1 MRRGIVLAGG
11 TGTRLYPSTKIFSKQ
26 LLTIYDK
33 PLIFYPLSTL
43 MLSDIREIL
52 IITTPIDHDHFV
64 RLLGDGSNW
73 GISIS
78 YEIQEKPNG
87 IAEAILIGEK
97 FIRNE
102 SCSLILGDNIF
113 FGQNFSNK
121 LINAASK
128 NSGATVFSY
137 HVNDPENYGVVKIN
151 KNNIAEKIVEKPKSF
166 ISNFAITGL
175 YFYDNN
181 AVDYAK
187 SLKPSDRGELEITDL
202 NNCYL
207 QNGTLNVEFLG
218 RGYAWLDTGTHEN
231 MLSASNFVSTVQK
244 RQGLMISCLE
254 EIALLKGWIDKEDL
268 EKQILLL
275 KNSSYG
281 DYLTK
286 ILEVS

>member
-1 MRRGIVLAGG
+1 MRKGIVLAGG

-26 LLTIYDK
+26 LLSIYDK

-52 IITTPIDHDHFV
+52 IITTPNDHDHFV
-64 RLLGDGSNW
+64 KLLGDGSIW
-73 GISIS
+73 GINIS
-78 YEIQEKPNG
+78 YEIQKKPNG
-87 IAEAILIGEK
+87 IAESILIGEK
-97 FIRNE
+97 FINNE

-113 FGQNFSNK
+113 FGQNFSNR

-137 HVNDPENYGVVKIN
+137 HVNDPGNYGVVKID
-151 KNNIAEKIVEKPKSF
+151 KNNIAEEIVEKPKSF

-187 SLKPSDRGELEITDL
+187 SLKPSERGELEITDL

-207 QNGTLNVEFLG
+207 RNGTLNVEFLG

-254 EIALLKGWIDKEDL
+254 EIALMKGWIGKEDV

-281 DYLTK
+281 DYLSK

>member
-1 MRRGIVLAGG
+1 MRKGIVLAGG

-26 LLTIYDK
+26 LLPIYDK

-43 MLSDIREIL
+43 MLSDVREIL
-52 IITTPIDHDHFV
+52 IITTPNDHDHFV
-64 RLLGDGSNW
+64 KLLGDGSNW

-78 YEIQEKPNG
+78 YEIQKKPNG
-87 IAEAILIGEK
+87 IAESILIGEK
-97 FIRNE
+97 FINNE

-113 FGQNFSNK
+113 FGQNFSNR

-137 HVNDPENYGVVKIN
+137 HVNDPENYGVVKID
-151 KNNIAEKIVEKPKSF
+151 KNNIAEEIVEKPKSF

-187 SLKPSDRGELEITDL
+187 SLKPSERGELEITDL

-207 QNGTLNVEFLG
+207 RNGTLNVEFLG

-254 EIALLKGWIDKEDL
+254 EIALMKGWIGKEDV

-281 DYLTK
+281 DYLSK

>member
-1 MRRGIVLAGG
+1 MRKGIVLAGG

-43 MLSDIREIL
+43 MLSEVREIL
-52 IITTPIDHDHFV
+52 IITTPNDHDHFV

-78 YEIQEKPNG
+78 YETQEKPNG
-87 IAEAILIGEK
+87 IAESILIGEK
-97 FIRNE
+97 FINNE

-113 FGQNFSNK
+113 FGQNFSNR
-121 LINAASK
+121 LTNAANK

-137 HVNDPENYGVVKIN
+137 HVNDPENYGVVKMD
-151 KNNIAEKIVEKPKSF
+151 KNNIAEEIVEKPKSF

-181 AVDYAK
+181 VVDYAK
-187 SLKPSDRGELEITDL
+187 SLKPSHRGELEITDL

-207 QNGTLNVEFLG
+207 RNGNLNIEFLG

-254 EIALLKGWIDKEDL
+254 EIALMKGWIGKEDV
-268 EKQILLL
+268 EKQILQL

-281 DYLTK
+281 DYLSK
-286 ILEVS
+286 ILEAS

>member
-1 MRRGIVLAGG
+1 MRKGIVLAGG

-43 MLSDIREIL
+43 MLSEVRDIL
-52 IITTPIDHDHFV
+52 IITTPNDHEHFV

-73 GISIS
+73 GINLS
-78 YEIQEKPNG
+78 YATQEKPKG
-87 IAEAILIGEK
+87 IAESILIGEK
-97 FIRNE
+97 FINNE

-113 FGQNFSNK
+113 FGQNFSNR
-121 LINAASK
+121 LINAATQH
-128 NSGATVFSY
+128 SGATVFSY
-137 HVNDPENYGVVKIN
+137 HVNDPENYGVVKMD
-151 KNNIAEKIVEKPKSF
+151 KNNIAKEIIEKPKSF

-181 AVDYAK
+181 VVEYAK
-187 SLKPSDRGELEITDL
+187 SLRPSDRGELEITDL

-207 QNGTLNVEFLG
+207 QNGSLNVEFLG

-231 MLSASNFVSTVQK
+231 MLSASNFVNTVQK

-254 EIALLKGWIDKEDL
+254 EIALMKGWISKEDV
-268 EKQILLL
+268 ERQISLL

-281 DYLTK
+281 VYLAK
-286 ILEVS
+286 ILEAS

>member
-1 MRRGIVLAGG
+1 MRKGIVLAGG

-43 MLSDIREIL
+43 MLSEVRDIL
-52 IITTPIDHDHFV
+52 IITTPNDHEHFV

-73 GISIS
+73 GINLS
-78 YEIQEKPNG
+78 YATQEKPKG
-87 IAEAILIGEK
+87 IAESILIGEK
-97 FIRNE
+97 FINNE

-113 FGQNFSNK
+113 FGQNFSNR
-121 LINAASK
+121 LISAATQH
-128 NSGATVFSY
+128 SGATVFSY
-137 HVNDPENYGVVKIN
+137 HVNDPENYGVVKMD
-151 KNNIAEKIVEKPKSF
+151 KNNIAKEIVEKPKSF

-181 AVDYAK
+181 VVEYAK
-187 SLKPSDRGELEITDL
+187 SLRPSDRGELEITDL

-207 QNGTLNVEFLG
+207 QNGSLNVEFLG

-231 MLSASNFVSTVQK
+231 MLSASNFVNTVQK

-254 EIALLKGWIDKEDL
+254 EIALMKGWIGKEDV
-268 EKQILLL
+268 ERQISLL

-281 DYLTK
+281 VYLAK
-286 ILEVS
+286 ILEAS

>member
-1 MRRGIVLAGG
+1 MRKGIVLAGG

-52 IITTPIDHDHFV
+52 IITTPNDYDNFV
-64 RLLGDGSNW
+64 KLLGDGSNW

-87 IAEAILIGEK
+87 IAESILIGEK
-97 FIRNE
+97 FLSNE
-102 SCSLILGDNIF
+102 SFSLILGDNIF
-113 FGQNFSNK
+113 FGQNFSNR

-128 NSGATVFSY
+128 HSGATVFSY

-181 AVDYAK
+181 AVNYTK

-254 EIALLKGWIDKEDL
+254 EIALMKGWIGKEDV
-268 EKQILLL
+268 EKQIVLL

-281 DYLTK
+281 DYLAK
-286 ILEVS
+286 ILEAS

>member
-1 MRRGIVLAGG
+1 MRKGIVLAGG

-26 LLTIYDK
+26 LLSIYDK

-43 MLSDIREIL
+43 MLSDVREIL
-52 IITTPIDHDHFV
+52 IITTPNDHDHFV
-64 RLLGDGSNW
+64 KLLGDGSNW

-78 YEIQEKPNG
+78 YEIQKKPNG
-87 IAEAILIGEK
+87 IAESILIGEK
-97 FIRNE
+97 FINNE

-113 FGQNFSNK
+113 FGQNFSNR

-137 HVNDPENYGVVKIN
+137 HVNDPENYGVVKID
-151 KNNIAEKIVEKPKSF
+151 KNNIAEEIVEKPKSF

-187 SLKPSDRGELEITDL
+187 SLKPSERGELEITDL

-207 QNGTLNVEFLG
+207 RNGTLNVEFLG

-231 MLSASNFVSTVQK
+231 MLSASNFVSTIQK

-254 EIALLKGWIDKEDL
+254 EIALMKGWIGKEDV

-281 DYLTK
+281 DYLSK

>member
-1 MRRGIVLAGG
+1 MRKGIVLAGG

-26 LLTIYDK
+26 LLSVYDK

-43 MLSDIREIL
+43 MLSDVREIL
-52 IITTPIDHDHFV
+52 IITTPNDQDHFV
-64 RLLGDGSNW
+64 RLLGDGANW

-87 IAEAILIGEK
+87 IAESILIGEK
-97 FIRNE
+97 FINNE

-113 FGQNFSNK
+113 FGQNFSNR
-121 LINAASK
+121 LINASSK

-137 HVNDPENYGVVKIN
+137 HVNDPENYGVVKID
-151 KNNIAEKIVEKPKSF
+151 KNNIAEEIVEKPKFF

-187 SLKPSDRGELEITDL
+187 SLKPSERGELEITDL

-207 QNGTLNVEFLG
+207 RNGTLNVEFLG

-254 EIALLKGWIDKEDL
+254 EIALMKGWISKEDV

-281 DYLTK
+281 DYLAK

>member
-1 MRRGIVLAGG
+1 MRKGIVLAGG

-43 MLSDIREIL
+43 MLSEVREIL
-52 IITTPIDHDHFV
+52 IITTPNDHDHFV

-78 YEIQEKPNG
+78 YETQEKPNG
-87 IAEAILIGEK
+87 IAESILIGEK
-97 FIRNE
+97 FINNE

-113 FGQNFSNK
+113 FGQNFSNR
-121 LINAASK
+121 LINAANK

-137 HVNDPENYGVVKIN
+137 HVNDPENYGVVKMD
-151 KNNIAEKIVEKPKSF
+151 KNNTAEEIVEKPKSF

-181 AVDYAK
+181 VVDYAK
-187 SLKPSDRGELEITDL
+187 SLKPSHRGELEITDL
-202 NNCYL
+202 NNYYL
-207 QNGTLNVEFLG
+207 RNGNLNVEFLG

-254 EIALLKGWIDKEDL
+254 EIALTKGWIGKEDV

-281 DYLTK
+281 DYLSK
-286 ILEVS
+286 ILEAS

>member
-1 MRRGIVLAGG
+1 MRKGIVLAGG

-43 MLSDIREIL
+43 MLSEVRDIL
-52 IITTPIDHDHFV
+52 IITTPNDHEHFV

-73 GISIS
+73 GINLS
-78 YEIQEKPNG
+78 YATQEKPKG
-87 IAEAILIGEK
+87 IAESILIGEK
-97 FIRNE
+97 FIKNE

-113 FGQNFSNK
+113 FGQNFSNR
-121 LINAASK
+121 LINAATQH
-128 NSGATVFSY
+128 SGATVFSY
-137 HVNDPENYGVVKIN
+137 HVNDPENYGVVKMD
-151 KNNIAEKIVEKPKSF
+151 KNNIAKQIVEKPKSF

-181 AVDYAK
+181 VVEYAK
-187 SLKPSDRGELEITDL
+187 SLRPSDRGELEITDL

-207 QNGTLNVEFLG
+207 QNGSLNVEFLG

-254 EIALLKGWIDKEDL
+254 EIALMKGWIGKEDV
-268 EKQILLL
+268 ERQISLL

-281 DYLTK
+281 VYLAK
-286 ILEVS
+286 ILEAS

>member
-1 MRRGIVLAGG
+1 MRKGIVLAGG

-43 MLSDIREIL
+43 MLSEVRDIL
-52 IITTPIDHDHFV
+52 IITTPNDHEHFV

-73 GISIS
+73 GINLS
-78 YEIQEKPNG
+78 YATQEKPKG
-87 IAEAILIGEK
+87 IAESILIGEK
-97 FIRNE
+97 FIKNE

-113 FGQNFSNK
+113 FGQNFSNR
-121 LINAASK
+121 LINAATQH
-128 NSGATVFSY
+128 SGATVFSY
-137 HVNDPENYGVVKIN
+137 HVNDPENYGVVKMD
-151 KNNIAEKIVEKPKSF
+151 KNNIAKEIVEKPKSF

-181 AVDYAK
+181 VVEYAK
-187 SLKPSDRGELEITDL
+187 SLRPSDRGELEITDL

-207 QNGTLNVEFLG
+207 QNGSLNVEFLG

-254 EIALLKGWIDKEDL
+254 EIALMKGWIGKEDV
-268 EKQILLL
+268 ERQISLL

-281 DYLTK
+281 VYLAK
-286 ILEVS
+286 ILEAS

>member
-1 MRRGIVLAGG
+1 MRKGIVLAGG

-43 MLSDIREIL
+43 MLSEVREIL
-52 IITTPIDHDHFV
+52 IITTPNDHDHFV

-78 YEIQEKPNG
+78 YETQEKPNG
-87 IAEAILIGEK
+87 IAESILIGEK
-97 FIRNE
+97 FINNE

-113 FGQNFSNK
+113 FGQNFSNR
-121 LINAASK
+121 LINAANK

-137 HVNDPENYGVVKIN
+137 HVNDPENYGVVKMD
-151 KNNIAEKIVEKPKSF
+151 KNNIAEEIVEKPKSF

-181 AVDYAK
+181 VVDYAK
-187 SLKPSDRGELEITDL
+187 SLKPSHRGELEITDL
-202 NNCYL
+202 NNYYL
-207 QNGTLNVEFLG
+207 RNGNLNVEFLG

-254 EIALLKGWIDKEDL
+254 EIALTKGWIGKEDV

-281 DYLTK
+281 DYLSK
-286 ILEVS
+286 ILEAS

>member
-1 MRRGIVLAGG
+1 MRKGIVLAGG

-43 MLSDIREIL
+43 MLSEVRDIL
-52 IITTPIDHDHFV
+52 IITTPNDHEHFV

-73 GISIS
+73 GINLS
-78 YEIQEKPNG
+78 YATQEKPKG
-87 IAEAILIGEK
+87 IAESILIGEK
-97 FIRNE
+97 FIKNE

-113 FGQNFSNK
+113 FGQNFSNR
-121 LINAASK
+121 LINAATQHT
-128 NSGATVFSY
+128 GATVFSY
-137 HVNDPENYGVVKIN
+137 HVNDPENYGVVKMD
-151 KNNIAEKIVEKPKSF
+151 KNNIAKEIVEKPKSF

-181 AVDYAK
+181 VVEYAK
-187 SLKPSDRGELEITDL
+187 SLRPSDRGELEITDL

-207 QNGTLNVEFLG
+207 QNGSLNVEFLG

-254 EIALLKGWIDKEDL
+254 EIALMKGWIGKEDV
-268 EKQILLL
+268 ERQISLL

-281 DYLTK
+281 VYLAK
-286 ILEVS
+286 ILEAS

>member
-1 MRRGIVLAGG
+1 MRKGIVLAGG

-43 MLSDIREIL
+43 MLSEVREIL
-52 IITTPIDHDHFV
+52 IITTPNDHDHFV

-78 YEIQEKPNG
+78 YETQEKPNG
-87 IAEAILIGEK
+87 IAESILIGEK
-97 FIRNE
+97 FINNE

-113 FGQNFSNK
+113 FGQNFSNR
-121 LINAASK
+121 LINAANK

-137 HVNDPENYGVVKIN
+137 HVNDPENYGVVKMD
-151 KNNIAEKIVEKPKSF
+151 KNNIAEEIVEKPKSF

-181 AVDYAK
+181 VVDYAK
-187 SLKPSDRGELEITDL
+187 SLKPSNRGELEITDL

-207 QNGTLNVEFLG
+207 RNGNLNIEFLG

-254 EIALLKGWIDKEDL
+254 EIALMKGWIGKEDV
-268 EKQILLL
+268 EKQILQL

-281 DYLTK
+281 DYLSK
-286 ILEVS
+286 ILEAS

>member
-1 MRRGIVLAGG
+1 MRKGIVLAGG

-43 MLSDIREIL
+43 MLSEVREIL
-52 IITTPIDHDHFV
+52 IITTPNDHDHFV
-64 RLLGDGSNW
+64 SLLGDGSNW

-78 YEIQEKPNG
+78 YETQEKPNG
-87 IAEAILIGEK
+87 IAESILIGEK
-97 FIRNE
+97 FINNE

-113 FGQNFSNK
+113 FGQNFSNR
-121 LINAASK
+121 LINAANK

-137 HVNDPENYGVVKIN
+137 HVNDPENYGVVKMD
-151 KNNIAEKIVEKPKSF
+151 KNNIAEEIVEKPKSF

-181 AVDYAK
+181 VVDYAK
-187 SLKPSDRGELEITDL
+187 SLKPSHRGELEITDL

-207 QNGTLNVEFLG
+207 RNGNLNVEFLG

-254 EIALLKGWIDKEDL
+254 EIALTKGWIGKEDV

-281 DYLTK
+281 DYLSK
-286 ILEVS
+286 ILEAS

>member
-1 MRRGIVLAGG
+1 MRKGIVLAGG

-43 MLSDIREIL
+43 MLSEVREIL
-52 IITTPIDHDHFV
+52 IITTPNDHDHFV

-78 YEIQEKPNG
+78 YETQEKPNG
-87 IAEAILIGEK
+87 IAESILIGEK
-97 FIRNE
+97 FINNE

-113 FGQNFSNK
+113 FGQNFSNR
-121 LINAASK
+121 LTNAANK

-137 HVNDPENYGVVKIN
+137 HVNDPENYGVVKMD
-151 KNNIAEKIVEKPKSF
+151 KNNIAEEIVEKPKSF

-181 AVDYAK
+181 VVDYAK
-187 SLKPSDRGELEITDL
+187 SLKPSNRGELEITDL

-207 QNGTLNVEFLG
+207 RNGNLNIEFLG

-254 EIALLKGWIDKEDL
+254 EIALMKGWIGKEDV
-268 EKQILLL
+268 EKQILQL

-281 DYLTK
+281 DYLSK
-286 ILEVS
+286 ILEAS

>member
-1 MRRGIVLAGG
+1 MRKGIVLAGG

-43 MLSDIREIL
+43 MLSEVREIL
-52 IITTPIDHDHFV
+52 IITTPNDHDHFV

-78 YEIQEKPNG
+78 YETQEKPNG
-87 IAEAILIGEK
+87 IAESILIGEK
-97 FIRNE
+97 FINNE

-113 FGQNFSNK
+113 FGQNFSNR
-121 LINAASK
+121 LINAANK

-137 HVNDPENYGVVKIN
+137 HVNDPENYGVVKMD
-151 KNNIAEKIVEKPKSF
+151 KNNIAEEIVEKPKSF

-181 AVDYAK
+181 VVDYAK
-187 SLKPSDRGELEITDL
+187 SLKPSHRGELEITDL
-202 NNCYL
+202 NNYYL
-207 QNGTLNVEFLG
+207 RNGNLNVEFLG

-254 EIALLKGWIDKEDL
+254 EIALMKGWIGKEDV

-281 DYLTK
+281 DYLSK
-286 ILEVS
+286 ILEAS

>member
-1 MRRGIVLAGG
+1 MRKGIVLAGG

-43 MLSDIREIL
+43 MLSEVREIL
-52 IITTPIDHDHFV
+52 IITTPNDHDHFV

-78 YEIQEKPNG
+78 YETQEKPNG
-87 IAEAILIGEK
+87 IAESILIGEK
-97 FIRNE
+97 FINNK

-113 FGQNFSNK
+113 FGQNFSNR
-121 LINAASK
+121 LTNAANK

-137 HVNDPENYGVVKIN
+137 HVNDPENYGVVKMD
-151 KNNIAEKIVEKPKSF
+151 KNNIAEEIVEKPKSF

-181 AVDYAK
+181 VVDYAK
-187 SLKPSDRGELEITDL
+187 SLKPSNRGELEITDL

-207 QNGTLNVEFLG
+207 RNGNLNIEFLG

-254 EIALLKGWIDKEDL
+254 EIALMKGWIGKEDV
-268 EKQILLL
+268 EKQILQL

-281 DYLTK
+281 DYLSK
-286 ILEVS
+286 ILEAS

>member
-1 MRRGIVLAGG
+1 
-11 TGTRLYPSTKIFSKQ
+11 LYPSTKIFSKQ

-43 MLSDIREIL
+43 MLSEVRDIL
-52 IITTPIDHDHFV
+52 IITTPNDHEHFV

-73 GISIS
+73 GINLS
-78 YEIQEKPNG
+78 YATQEKPKG
-87 IAEAILIGEK
+87 IAESILIGEK
-97 FIRNE
+97 FIKNE

-113 FGQNFSNK
+113 FGQNFSNR
-121 LINAASK
+121 LINAATQH
-128 NSGATVFSY
+128 SGATVFSY
-137 HVNDPENYGVVKIN
+137 HVNDPENYGVVKMD
-151 KNNIAEKIVEKPKSF
+151 KNNIAKEIVEKPKSF

-181 AVDYAK
+181 VVEYAK
-187 SLKPSDRGELEITDL
+187 SLRPSDRGELEITDL

-207 QNGTLNVEFLG
+207 QNGSLNVEFLG

-254 EIALLKGWIDKEDL
+254 EIALMKGWIGKEDV
-268 EKQILLL
+268 ERQISLL

-281 DYLTK
+281 VYLAK
-286 ILEVS
+286 ILEAS

>member
-1 MRRGIVLAGG
+1 MRKGIVLAGG

-43 MLSDIREIL
+43 MLSEVREIL
-52 IITTPIDHDHFV
+52 IITTPNDHDHFV

-78 YEIQEKPNG
+78 YETQEKPNG
-87 IAEAILIGEK
+87 IAESILIGEK
-97 FIRNE
+97 FINNE

-113 FGQNFSNK
+113 FGQNFSNR
-121 LINAASK
+121 LTNAANK

-137 HVNDPENYGVVKIN
+137 HVNDPENYGVVKMD
-151 KNNIAEKIVEKPKSF
+151 KNNIAEEIVEKPKSF

-181 AVDYAK
+181 VVDYAK
-187 SLKPSDRGELEITDL
+187 SLKPSNRGELEITDL

-207 QNGTLNVEFLG
+207 RNGNLNVEFLG

-254 EIALLKGWIDKEDL
+254 EIALMKGWIGKEDV
-268 EKQILLL
+268 EKQILQL

-281 DYLTK
+281 DYLSK
-286 ILEVS
+286 ILEAS